1 MLFKALESV
10 ISQLCESAFTYEV
23 IVVDNDCQRSA
34 KKTVGQFQINN
45 KINIIYDCESDQSIS
60 LARNRAIKNA
70 TGNFL
75 VFMDDDECPEPNWL
89 LMLYRAYYKFQVDGV
104 LGPVLPFFRELP
116 PEWLLKSKLCVRSSF
131 PTGTMLRDSKYM
143 RTGNVFFSRKII
155 ENIEIPFDPRFG
167 RTGGEDVD
175 FFDRMLR
182 AGYSFV
188 WCDEAQ
194 VKEEVPA
201 ERQRLGY
208 YIRRACLRGVTVASR
223 EAFFSYGTVKSL
235 LAVSVYTLSL
245 PFLALFRYDL
255 FVKYLIKN
263 CDHLAKLLAQC
274 GIKLVRERTF

>member
-1 MLFKALESV
+1 MLFKALEGML
-10 ISQLCESAFTYEV
+10 SQRTEAAFTYEV
-23 IVVDNDCQRSA
+23 VVVDNDCHRSA
-34 KKTVGQFQINN
+34 EGTVKQFQSDNDINVF
-45 KINIIYDCESDQSIS
+45 YDCESEQSIS

-70 TGNFL
+70 TGNFIA
-75 VFMDDDECPEPNWL
+75 FMDDDEYPEANWL
-89 LMLYRAYYKFQVDGV
+89 LMLYQAYYRFQVDGV
-104 LGPVLPFFRELP
+104 LGPVIPFFKKPP

-131 PTGTMLRDSKYM
+131 PTGTMLENSKYM
-143 RTGNVFFSRKII
+143 RTGNVFFRREII
-155 ENIEIPFDPRFG
+155 EDIEIPFDPRFG

-194 VKEEVPA
+194 VKEEVPT
-201 ERQRLGY
+201 ERQKLGY
-208 YIRRACLRGVTVASR
+208 YVRRAFLRGSTAANR
-223 EAFFSYGTVKSL
+223 EAFFSYGTAKSL
-235 LAVSVYTLSL
+235 TALFVYTISL

-255 FVKYLIKN
+255 FVKYLIKD